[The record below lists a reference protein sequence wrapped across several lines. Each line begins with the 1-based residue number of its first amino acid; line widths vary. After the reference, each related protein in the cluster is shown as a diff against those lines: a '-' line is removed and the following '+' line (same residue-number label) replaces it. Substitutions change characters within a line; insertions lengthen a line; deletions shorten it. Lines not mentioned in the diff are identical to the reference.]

1 MTAPT
6 PAPAT
11 PRIFV
16 SHAHQDDAFC
26 LRLIAD
32 LRERLGEDAVWY
44 DTSGGLHGSDQ
55 WWDRIL
61 AEITERPYFLVVLS
75 PSASA
80 SRWVPEEMAIAY
92 RQKVELGKRL
102 LPVRLADSP
111 RREDWK
117 GTQEFDFTAP
127 NDPARYAAALNEL
140 LAVLGV
146 DPAHRAPAAAP
157 VGDRPL
163 SRVEQFAREAN
174 TAYGRQAWSD
184 VLDKTDLLI
193 ERDAMTPDLWRKRAS
208 AAEALRDPRASEAIA
223 KALASDP
230 DDVDTLMLQG
240 RIFTRDGDGAR
251 AAATYLRAFQVSGI
265 DDIASRLTIL
275 EPLCD
280 ALKQQRRWEDLAR
293 RAHDAQRLAP
303 EDPRWPRDERDALA
317 SLSRPAEALTI
328 ARALTARP
336 GATAS
341 DHLALAHLLKA
352 TAAPESAIAAA
363 LDAAARL
370 TPNGASDPAI
380 AQARRDLFPPPIPP
394 ERFPARLASL
404 GFTPH
409 ARDGQ
414 EWILPPLVAIPAGQ
428 FRLGSDKTRDKDARD
443 DELKRVVVDLPAF
456 QIARFPVTVAEYAC
470 FVRAGHAAPRDWATI
485 QTKLDHPVTTT
496 TWYDAYDY
504 AAWLAQRTGQPW
516 RLPTEAEWEKA
527 ARLDP
532 RDPLGASSARV
543 YPWGDA
549 FDQSRCNTSG
559 SNLKGTS
566 PVGWYGP
573 DNPDPR
579 AGRQS
584 GASPCGV
591 EEMAG
596 NVWEW
601 TATIYAA
608 DYTHAT
614 QQAAR
619 DSTGNRA
626 LRGGSWLGNPIAR
639 ACGVP

>member
-1 MTAPT
+1 MTA

-75 PSASA
+75 PNASA

-102 LPVRLADSP
+102 LPVRLSESA

-117 GTQEFDFTAP
+117 GTQEFDFTTP
-127 NDPARYAAALNEL
+127 DDPARYAAALNEL

-146 DPAHRAPAAAP
+146 DPTHRAPAAAP
-157 VGDRPL
+157 VVDRPL
-163 SRVEQFAREAN
+163 SRVEQFARDAN
-174 TAYGRQAWSD
+174 TAYGRQAWTD
-184 VLDKTDLLI
+184 VLDKTDLLT
-193 ERDAMTPDLWRKRAS
+193 ERDTMTPDLWRKRAS
-208 AAEALRDPRASEAIA
+208 AAEALRDPRAGEAIA

-251 AAATYLRAFQVSGI
+251 AATTYLRAYQVSGI
-265 DDIASRLTIL
+265 DDIATRLTIL
-275 EPLCD
+275 EPLCE

-303 EDPRWPRDERDALA
+303 DDPRWPRDERDALA
-317 SLSRPAEALTI
+317 GLNRAAEALPI
-328 ARALTARP
+328 ARALAARP
-336 GATAS
+336 GATPS
-341 DHLALAHLLKA
+341 DHLALARLLKA
-352 TAAPESAIAAA
+352 TGAPESPIAAA
-363 LDAAARL
+363 LDAATRL
-370 TPNGASDPAI
+370 ASADPTAAQAA
-380 AQARRDLFPPPIPP
+380 AQARRELLPPPPPPIPAD
-394 ERFPARLASL
+394 RFPARLASL

-409 ARDGQ
+409 ARDGK
-414 EWILPPLVAIPAGQ
+414 EWILPPLITIPAGQ
-428 FRLGSDKTRDKDARD
+428 FRLGSDKARDKDARD
-443 DELKRVVVDLPAF
+443 DELKRLIVTLPEF

-470 FVRAGHAAPRDWATI
+470 FLRATSHAAPRDWATI
-485 QTKLDHPVTTT
+485 QAKLDHPVTTT

-504 AAWLAQRTGQPW
+504 AAWLAERTGQPW

-532 RDPLGASSARV
+532 RDPLGASSERV

-579 AGRQS
+579 AGRMS

-601 TATIYAA
+601 TATLYAT
-608 DYTHAT
+608 DYTQTT
-614 QQAAR
+614 QLAAR
-619 DSTGNRA
+619 DSTGSRIIVWRA
-626 LRGGSWLGNPIAR
+626 LGR
-639 ACGVP
+639 